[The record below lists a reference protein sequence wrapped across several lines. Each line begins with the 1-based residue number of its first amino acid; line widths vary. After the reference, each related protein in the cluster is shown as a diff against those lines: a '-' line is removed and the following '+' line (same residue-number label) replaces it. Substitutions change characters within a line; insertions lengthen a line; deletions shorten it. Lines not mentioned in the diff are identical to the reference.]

1 MTRDNLR
8 KRRPFRQTL
17 GNTAGLTLIE
27 LMVVIAVLGLLAA
40 IALSEIM
47 TYRRSAIDAKAKSDL
62 RNAATAEEAY
72 FVATGDY
79 LSCAD
84 VACRTLPEFRMS
96 SGVSIAMS
104 ADNGAQPTFTGTA
117 AANGGG
123 KTFTYSSAAG
133 GMLN

>member
-1 MTRDNLR
+1 MRRDTLR
-8 KRRPFRQTL
+8 QRRPFRKGL
-17 GNTAGLTLIE
+17 GDTAGLTLIE
-27 LMVVIAVLGLLAA
+27 LMVVVAVLGLLAA

-62 RNAATAEEAY
+62 RNAATGEEAY
-72 FVATGDY
+72 FLATGDY

-84 VACRTLPEFRMS
+84 AACRSLPEFRMS
-96 SGVSIAMS
+96 SGVSIAMT

-123 KTFTYSSAAG
+123 RTFTYSSAAG
-133 GMLN
+133 GMMN